1 MAAIMQPRDVSPI
14 GINFVT
20 ADGTHNKDHFF
31 PGFLSFLGGGVPGVL
46 GGVIWAR
53 DGTGSSI

>member
-31 PGFLSFLGGGVPGVL
+31 PEFPWGGVFPGVL

-53 DGTGSSI
+53 DGTGSTI